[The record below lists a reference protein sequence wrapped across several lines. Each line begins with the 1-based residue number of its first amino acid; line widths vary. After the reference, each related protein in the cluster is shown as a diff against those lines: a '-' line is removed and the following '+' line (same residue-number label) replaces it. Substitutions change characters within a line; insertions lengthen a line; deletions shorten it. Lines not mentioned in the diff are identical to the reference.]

1 MAKNTGLGK
10 GLGALLS
17 NNVSIEEEKIK
28 EGESIQKLRMIEVEP
43 NRNQPRKVFDE
54 EAIEDLANSI
64 KEYGVIQPII
74 VTKESNYYRI
84 VAGER
89 RWRASKKAGLTEIPA
104 IVREYDEQ
112 TNSEVSLIEN
122 IQREDLNPIEKAKA
136 MKELLEKYEMTQQQL
151 ANKLGIGRSSIANTV
166 RVLNL
171 DSRVI
176 DLVLQGHLT
185 EGHCKALLSIEDPEK
200 QYQAAKYIIES
211 GDSVREVEKQTGI
224 GKKKATNTRYNA
236 VYRDIENT
244 FRDFFGTKVKIDAGK
259 RAGKIIIEYSSNDDL
274 TRILDIVKK

>member
-17 NNVSIEEEKIK
+17 NNVTIEEEKIHD
-28 EGESIQKLRMIEVEP
+28 GESIQNLRIIEVEP

-122 IQREDLNPIEKAKA
+122 IQRQDLNPIEKAKA

-185 EGHCKALLSIEDPEK
+185 EGHCKALLSVEDPEK

-224 GKKKATNTRYNA
+224 VKKKVTNTRYNA

>member
-17 NNVSIEEEKIK
+17 NNVTIEEEKIK
-28 EGESIQKLRMIEVEP
+28 EGESIQKLRIIEVEP

-104 IVREYDEQ
+104 IIREYDEQ

-176 DLVLQGHLT
+176 DLVLKGHLT

-274 TRILDIVKK
+274 SRILEIVKK